1 MMQRAFNFVRVTL
14 IGGIFFLVPVIVM
27 VAVIQKALVIANKLV
42 TPLAKLIP
50 FGFATPKLL
59 AAVLLVAICFVA
71 GILARVAVARKITG
85 WLETTL
91 LSNLPGYEFLKRIG
105 QSALGVESEESHKV
119 VLVGRGDSWQLGF
132 LIERLEMGYL
142 AVFIPGAPNPHSGSI
157 QFLKED
163 RVRPIEVPEQSALKI
178 LKRLGAGASTL
189 LASQMNV
196 PASGSPPEGNAR
208 HEASTA
214 NQDTNSKKMK

>member
-1 MMQRAFNFVRVTL
+1 
-14 IGGIFFLVPVIVM
+14 
-27 VAVIQKALVIANKLV
+27 
-42 TPLAKLIP
+42 
-50 FGFATPKLL
+50 
-59 AAVLLVAICFVA
+59 VA
-71 GILARVAVARKITG
+71 GIFARVAVARKITA

-105 QSALGVESEESHKV
+105 QSALGVESEGSHKV
-119 VLVGRGDSWQLGF
+119 VLVGKGDSWQLGF
-132 LIERLEMGYL
+132 LIERLEGGYL

-189 LASQMNV
+189 LASQMNL
-196 PASGSPPEGNAR
+196 PASGSPPEADACS
-208 HEASTA
+208 ELSTA
-214 NQDTNSKKMK
+214 NQIQNSEKMM

>member
-1 MMQRAFNFVRVTL
+1 MQRAFNFVRVTL

-59 AAVLLVAICFVA
+59 AAVLLIALCFAA

-119 VLVGRGDSWQLGF
+119 VLVGRGDFWQLGF
-132 LIERLEMGYL
+132 LIERLKGGYL

-163 RVRPIEVPEQSALKI
+163 RVRAIEVPEQSALKI
-178 LKRLGAGASTL
+178 LKRLGVGASTL
-189 LASQMNV
+189 LASEMNM
-196 PASGSPPEGNAR
+196 PASGSPPELP
-208 HEASTA
+208 TA
-214 NQDTNSKKMK
+214 NQIQNSEKMK